1 MYHPNMFE
9 SHHQHMFDMT
19 PKESEN
25 DLGLTGSREDDFET
39 KSGAEVTMD
48 NLLEEELQDPNQ
60 RPSKKKRH
68 HRHTQRQIQELESF
82 FKECPHPDDKQRKE
96 LSRELNLE
104 PLQVK
109 FWFQNKRTQMKAQQ
123 ERHENSILKSD
134 NDKLRAENNRY
145 KDALSN
151 ATCPNC
157 GGPGT
162 VGEMSFDEQHLRIE
176 NGRLREE
183 IDRISSI
190 AAKYVGKPLLSHS
203 SPSTQLT
210 SSHYIP
216 SIDLEVGNFG
226 TNNNNHQTSFVGE
239 MYGTSDI
246 RRTVSTPCDADKP
259 MIVELAVAAME
270 ELVTM
275 AQTGD
280 PLWVLND
287 NLGEILNE
295 EEYIRTFPRGI
306 GPKPIGFRSEASRES
321 TVVIMNH
328 INLVEILMDV
338 NQWSSVFCGIVS
350 RALTLEVLSNGVAGN
365 YNGALQVMTAEF
377 QVPSPLVP
385 TRQNYFVR
393 YCKQH
398 GDNTWA
404 VVDVSLDNLRPSPIT
419 RSRRRPSGCLI
430 QELQNGYSKVTWVE
444 HMEVDD
450 SSVHTMYKPLVNT
463 GLAFGAKRW
472 VATLDRQ
479 CERLASSMASNI
491 PTGDLSLITSPEGR
505 KSMLKLS
512 ERMVM
517 SFCSGAG
524 ASTAHAWTTLANTG
538 SDDVRVMTRKSMDDP
553 GRPPG
558 IVLSAATSFWIPVA
572 PKRVFDFLRNVN
584 SRTEWDILSNGG
596 LVQEMSH
603 IANGRDHGNSVSL
616 LRVNGTNSGQSN
628 MLILQEICTDVS
640 GSYVIYA
647 PVDVAAMNVVLSGGD
662 PEYVA
667 LLPSGFAI
675 LPDGS
680 TRESGTASAGA
691 EGRGNNQ
698 EVVNSGSLLTVAFQ
712 ILVDSVPT
720 AKLSLGSVATVN
732 SLIKCTV
739 ERIKGALACDGA

>member
-1 MYHPNMFE
+1 A
-9 SHHQHMFDMT
+9 QH
-19 PKESEN
+19 
-25 DLGLTGSREDDFET
+25 
-39 KSGAEVTMD
+39 
-48 NLLEEELQDPNQ
+48 
-60 RPSKKKRH
+60 
-68 HRHTQRQIQELESF
+68 
-82 FKECPHPDDKQRKE
+82 
-96 LSRELNLE
+96 
-104 PLQVK
+104 
-109 FWFQNKRTQMKAQQ
+109 

-157 GGPGT
+157 GGPAAI
-162 VGEMSFDEQHLRIE
+162 GEMSFDEQHLRIE
-176 NGRLREE
+176 NARLREE

-190 AAKYVGKPLLSHS
+190 AAKYVGKPMLPHS
-203 SPSTQLT
+203 SPFSQLT
-210 SSHYIP
+210 TSTHIP
-216 SIDLEVGNFG
+216 TRSLDLEVGSFG
-226 TNNNNHQTSFVGE
+226 NNNSSQTGFVGE

-246 RRTVSTPCDADKP
+246 MRPVSIPREAEKP

-270 ELVTM
+270 ELVRM

-280 PLWVLND
+280 PLWVSSD
-287 NLGEILNE
+287 SSGEILNE
-295 EEYIRTFPRGI
+295 DEYFRTFPRGI
-306 GPKPIGFRSEASRES
+306 GPKPIGLRSEASRES
-321 TVVIMNH
+321 TVVIMNQ

-350 RALTLEVLSNGVAGN
+350 RALTLDVLSTGVAGN
-365 YNGALQVMTAEF
+365 YNGALQVLTAEF

-385 TRQNYFVR
+385 TRENYFVR

-398 GDNTWA
+398 SDTTWA
-404 VVDVSLDNLRPSPIT
+404 VVDVSLDSLRPSPIT

-444 HMEVDD
+444 HTEVDD
-450 SSVHTMYKPLVNT
+450 ISVHTMYKPLVNT

-491 PTGDLSLITSPEGR
+491 PTGDLSVITSPEGR
-505 KSMLKLS
+505 KSMLKLA

-517 SFCSGAG
+517 SFCSGVG
-524 ASTAHAWTTLANTG
+524 ASTAHAWSTLAATG

-558 IVLSAATSFWIPVA
+558 IVLSAATSFWIPVGL
-572 PKRVFDFLRNVN
+572 KRVFDFLRDEN
-584 SRTEWDILSNGG
+584 SRSQWDILSNGG
-596 LVQEMSH
+596 LVEEMAH
-603 IANGRDHGNSVSL
+603 IANGRDPGNSVSL
-616 LRVNGTNSGQSN
+616 LRVNSSNSGESN
-628 MLILQEICTDVS
+628 MLILQESCTDAS

-647 PVDVAAMNVVLSGGD
+647 PVDMMAMNVVLSGGD
-662 PEYVA
+662 PDYVA

-680 TRESGTASAGA
+680 TRGGNASVVAEGEVVTSTAS
-691 EGRGNNQ
+691 NC
-698 EVVNSGSLLTVAFQ
+698 GSLLTVAFQ

-720 AKLSLGSVATVN
+720 AKLSLGSVGN
-732 SLIKCTV
+732 
-739 ERIKGALACDGA
+739 ALYEVREEKAKEGVGVFSW